1 MFDRGAA
8 APDTADDEGFESA
21 DEGRSDH
28 QPSNFIRPDSRSNSF
43 SDVSLASEVRSS
55 SPVRPLSRLSRQS
68 LAEHHAATNGHSPA
82 VAQAIPSWSRD
93 MEQYQQQNAAGSLE
107 ESIPEMLRIK
117 DLDSGKEYN
126 LDKRYTI
133 RDLNTGQLYV
143 LDGDDGA
150 MSPGDPTSPASG
162 RVTDIIQGRQLSL
175 DEFEQVLGLNAVLE
189 AARQRRRGLSASTGA
204 LSEASDGTAA
214 PAAVTVSEQ
223 TDQISI
229 KPAGKQK
236 SSNWLKHRLFNMSK
250 GSLKNMEEEE
260 SDATS
265 RASSAADLQGSPD
278 HASRIEGGAGV
289 STSGRMGMPTKVMLH
304 KKGSKQYMNLA
315 VVQELYAHTGVIW
328 CMKFSK
334 NGKYVATAGQDG
346 VIRVWEVIAQRGQP
360 ETQNSDNDEP
370 GSVCGLGTS
379 NGIHANGNQSNGG
392 AGLFGQQPDT
402 STMYEGYSSNCPVL
416 KAQPYRV
423 YQGHKQDVLELCWSK
438 SQFVLSASMDK
449 TVKLWHISMDECL
462 RTFKHTDFVT
472 ALDFHPADD
481 KLFLSGS
488 IDGKVRMWNIP
499 DQRVVDW
506 ADVHEMVTAVN
517 FSPDGAKAI
526 VGTMKG
532 KCRFYLCANFKLE
545 YETQIDVKN
554 KRSGQKTGKKITGM
568 QFLASDTSKLLI
580 TSNDSRIRLYDGLRL
595 QCKYKGHSN
604 RNTQIRA
611 SFSAD
616 GSSIICGSDDGHVYI
631 WSKDSTSSSSQTA
644 SKKEK
649 EKDKSSSYECFHA
662 HDDIITVAVFAPDTA
677 HRMMDGENTA
687 LSVAS
692 SSFGQVILTAGYSG
706 EIKVFEN
713 LAVPAAS

>member
-8 APDTADDEGFESA
+8 APDTAEDEGFESA
-21 DEGRSDH
+21 DEGQSDQ
-28 QPSNFIRPDSRSNSF
+28 QPSKFVRPDSRSNSF
-43 SDVSLASEVRSS
+43 SDVSLASEGRSS

-82 VAQAIPSWSRD
+82 AAQAIPSWSRD

-143 LDGDDGA
+143 LDGDDGPT
-150 MSPGDPTSPASG
+150 SPDDPTSPASG

-204 LSEASDGTAA
+204 LSEASEGTAA
-214 PAAVTVSEQ
+214 SAAATVSGQ
-223 TDQISI
+223 TDQTSG

-250 GSLKNMEEEE
+250 GSLKNMEDEE

-265 RASSAADLQGSPD
+265 RASSAADLQASPD
-278 HASRIEGGAGV
+278 HASRIEAGV
-289 STSGRMGMPTKVMLH
+289 AASTSGRMGMPTKVMLH
-304 KKGSKQYMNLA
+304 KKGSKQYTNLA

-346 VIRVWEVIAQRGQP
+346 VIRVWEVITQRGQRAP
-360 ETQNSDNDEP
+360 QNSYNNESGIVFGHD
-370 GSVCGLGTS
+370 TS
-379 NGIHANGNQSNGG
+379 SGNHANGVESNGG
-392 AGLFGQQPDT
+392 AGPFRQQPDA
-402 STMYEGYSSNCPVL
+402 STMYEGYSSSCPVL

-462 RTFKHTDFVT
+462 RTFKHSDFVT

-488 IDGKVRMWNIP
+488 IDGKASVYTLLAQHCGKGN
-499 DQRVVDW
+499 
-506 ADVHEMVTAVN
+506 
-517 FSPDGAKAI
+517 
-526 VGTMKG
+526 TM
-532 KCRFYLCANFKLE
+532 
-545 YETQIDVKN
+545 
-554 KRSGQKTGKKITGM
+554 
-568 QFLASDTSKLLI
+568 
-580 TSNDSRIRLYDGLRL
+580 
-595 QCKYKGHSN
+595 
-604 RNTQIRA
+604 NTEQNNQ
-611 SFSAD
+611 
-616 GSSIICGSDDGHVYI
+616 SICSMFPLSHN
-631 WSKDSTSSSSQTA
+631 
-644 SKKEK
+644 
-649 EKDKSSSYECFHA
+649 
-662 HDDIITVAVFAPDTA
+662 
-677 HRMMDGENTA
+677 HRHCPQ
-687 LSVAS
+687 L
-692 SSFGQVILTAGYSG
+692 
-706 EIKVFEN
+706 
-713 LAVPAAS
+713 LAVAFKVNRHDPLC

>member
-8 APDTADDEGFESA
+8 APDTAEDEGFESA
-21 DEGRSDH
+21 DEGQSDQ
-28 QPSNFIRPDSRSNSF
+28 QPSKFVRPDSRSNSF
-43 SDVSLASEVRSS
+43 SDVSLASEGRSS

-82 VAQAIPSWSRD
+82 AAQAIPSWSRD

-143 LDGDDGA
+143 LDGDDGPT
-150 MSPGDPTSPASG
+150 SPDDPTSPASG

-204 LSEASDGTAA
+204 LSEASEGTAA
-214 PAAVTVSEQ
+214 SAAATVSGQ
-223 TDQISI
+223 TDQTSG

-250 GSLKNMEEEE
+250 GSLKNMEDEE

-265 RASSAADLQGSPD
+265 RASSAADLQASPD
-278 HASRIEGGAGV
+278 HASRIEAGV
-289 STSGRMGMPTKVMLH
+289 AASTSGRMGMPTKVMLH
-304 KKGSKQYMNLA
+304 KKGSKQYTNLA

-346 VIRVWEVIAQRGQP
+346 VIRVWEVITQRGQRAP
-360 ETQNSDNDEP
+360 QNSYNNESGIVFGHD
-370 GSVCGLGTS
+370 TS
-379 NGIHANGNQSNGG
+379 SGNHANGVESNGG
-392 AGLFGQQPDT
+392 AGPFRQQPDA
-402 STMYEGYSSNCPVL
+402 STMYEGYSSSCPVL

-462 RTFKHTDFVT
+462 RTFKHSDFVT

-568 QFLASDTSKLLI
+568 QFLACDTSKLLI
-580 TSNDSRIRLYDGLRL
+580 TSNDSRIRLYDGEALNL
-595 QCKYKGHSN
+595 LLLTHGNCWNSN
-604 RNTQIRA
+604 V
-611 SFSAD
+611 
-616 GSSIICGSDDGHVYI
+616 C
-631 WSKDSTSSSSQTA
+631 
-644 SKKEK
+644 
-649 EKDKSSSYECFHA
+649 
-662 HDDIITVAVFAPDTA
+662 
-677 HRMMDGENTA
+677 
-687 LSVAS
+687 L
-692 SSFGQVILTAGYSG
+692 
-706 EIKVFEN
+706 
-713 LAVPAAS
+713 

>member
-1 MFDRGAA
+1 
-8 APDTADDEGFESA
+8 
-21 DEGRSDH
+21 
-28 QPSNFIRPDSRSNSF
+28 
-43 SDVSLASEVRSS
+43 
-55 SPVRPLSRLSRQS
+55 
-68 LAEHHAATNGHSPA
+68 
-82 VAQAIPSWSRD
+82 
-93 MEQYQQQNAAGSLE
+93 
-107 ESIPEMLRIK
+107 MLRIK

-143 LDGDDGA
+143 LDGDDGPT
-150 MSPGDPTSPASG
+150 SPDDPTSPASG
-162 RVTDIIQGRQLSL
+162 RVTDIIQGKQLSL

-204 LSEASDGTAA
+204 LSEASDGAAA
-214 PAAVTVSEQ
+214 PAAATVSGQTEQ
-223 TDQISI
+223 ASS

-250 GSLKNMEEEE
+250 GSLKNMEDEE

-265 RASSAADLQGSPD
+265 RASSAADLQASPD
-278 HASRIEGGAGV
+278 HASRMEAGAAA
-289 STSGRMGMPTKVMLH
+289 STSGRMGLPTKVMLH
-304 KKGSKQYMNLA
+304 KKGSKQYTNLA

-346 VIRVWEVIAQRGQP
+346 VIRVWEVITQRGQT
-360 ETQNSDNDEP
+360 ETQNSCN
-370 GSVCGLGTS
+370 
-379 NGIHANGNQSNGG
+379 
-392 AGLFGQQPDT
+392 
-402 STMYEGYSSNCPVL
+402 
-416 KAQPYRV
+416 
-423 YQGHKQDVLELCWSK
+423 
-438 SQFVLSASMDK
+438 
-449 TVKLWHISMDECL
+449 VKLWHISMDECL

-481 KLFLSGS
+481 KFFLSGS

-616 GSSIICGSDDGHVYI
+616 GSSIICGSDDGHVYV
-631 WSKDSTSSSSQTA
+631 WSTDSTSSSSQTA
-644 SKKEK
+644 SKKDK

-677 HRMMDGENTA
+677 HRMMDGQNTA
-687 LSVAS
+687 LPVATS
-692 SSFGQVILTAGYSG
+692 TLGHVILTAGYSG
-706 EIKVFEN
+706 EVKVFEN
-713 LAVPAAS
+713 LAVPATS